1 MPYIPFTDIKI
12 NLTNRKEISQIL
24 QRINLGLS
32 SVVTD
37 ILTSVGLYTAQQNF
51 SLATLT
57 DAATISWNLNT
68 AQVATVTL
76 AGSRTLA
83 NPTNMVA
90 GGTYVLIVKQNA
102 SGNNTLGYSSAY
114 KWADASTPVLSTA
127 ANAVDVLTFVSDGT
141 NMYGTIQKAFA

>member
-102 SGNNTLGYSSAY
+102 SGNNTLGYSSVY
-114 KWADASTPVLSTA
+114 KWADASIPVLSTA

>member
-1 MPYIPFTDIKI
+1 MPYVPFTDINI
-12 NLTNRKEISQIL
+12 NMTNRKEIREIL

-37 ILTSVGLYTAQQNF
+37 VLTSVGLYTAQQNF

-114 KWADASTPVLSTA
+114 KWADASIPVLSTA